1 MVRSAAARPDRA
13 RLSILQPSLHSLRTD
28 LPGGLATAIASL
40 AFALTFGM
48 VALAP
53 LGPERAELGIRAGLI
68 AAIVGN
74 VVAAALSGTALPVT
88 GPRASIT
95 LVQGAFVAG
104 LAADPALGVDDVL
117 VLSGLCVACAGAF
130 QVLFGAL
137 RIGTLVKFV
146 PYPVVAG
153 FMCGVAVL
161 IVLAQLPHVLGVAP
175 GALRTLGLAW
185 VGAVQPWTAAV
196 SLATAVIVFVA
207 APRSRRLP
215 AALIGLAGGT
225 ALYYAL
231 RATAADTGLGP
242 TVGALPT
249 SLPLPTALG
258 GVLGLPAAAGKHLFA
273 LVTSAVVIAIIGALD
288 SLLGAAAIDN
298 VTETRHQANRELVAQ
313 GLGNLASAVFGGCA
327 IALSPAQAIAGWRAG
342 GRSRVTSYVSSAA
355 LLALMVGGT
364 RVLAAV
370 PIAVLAGI
378 MLVVALNLIDT
389 WTRSLLRRLF
399 ANPRD
404 RFAWSSAA
412 VVVLVAGAMVGVS
425 FVFAVVAGI
434 FLSMA
439 LFIAAV
445 NRSLVRTV
453 HDGTAR
459 PSRRVYGPAEEE
471 RLAPGRSRIKL
482 VELQGALFFGSTERL
497 STQVEA
503 LAKAADYVVLDL
515 RRVTDIDATGALVLE
530 QLVKR
535 QQAAGVH
542 VALAGITTK
551 GRLGS
556 ALLASGTFLAQE
568 TRRWFVD
575 ADRAIE
581 WAELRLLREAEHGPR
596 REIPLE
602 QLTLMAGLD
611 QAELAIVREQLKRQ
625 ELNPDEVLFREGES
639 GNRLYVLARG
649 AVSIVVHGRDGA
661 DSRLVTFA
669 PGSLFGEAAL
679 FDGNERSASA
689 IAAEDA
695 VVYSLSRT
703 TLSALAVAHPA
714 LANKLLFNLGRHLS
728 GRLRQTTA
736 SLREL
741 GDSAG

>member
-1 MVRSAAARPDRA
+1 MR
-13 RLSILQPSLHSLRTD
+13 PSLQSLRSD
-28 LPGGLATAIASL
+28 LPGGLVTAIASL

-53 LGPERAELGIRAGLI
+53 LGPERAELGIRAGLV

-74 VVAAALSGTALPVT
+74 LVAAALSGTALPVT

-104 LAADPALGVDDVL
+104 LVADPALRVDDVL
-117 VLSGLCVACAGAF
+117 TLSALCVACAGAF

-137 RIGTLVKFV
+137 RVGTLVKFV
-146 PYPVVAG
+146 PYPVIAG

-175 GALRTLGLAW
+175 GALRTTGLAW
-185 VGAVQPWTAAV
+185 IAAVQPWTAAV
-196 SLATAVIVFVA
+196 SVATAAMVFVA
-207 APRSRRLP
+207 TPRSRRVP
-215 AALIGLAGGT
+215 AALIGLVGGT

-231 RATAADTGLGP
+231 RATVAETGLGP

-249 SLPLPTALG
+249 SLPLPTALA
-258 GVLGLPAAAGKHLFA
+258 GVPGLLGTPAAAKHLLA
-273 LVTSAVVIAIIGALD
+273 LVTSAAVIAIIGTLD

-298 VTETRHQANRELVAQ
+298 VTETRHRANRELVAQ

-342 GRSRVTSYVSSAA
+342 GRTPMTSYVSSA
-355 LLALMVGGT
+355 LLFGLMIGGT
-364 RVLAAV
+364 QVLAAL

-389 WTRSLLRRLF
+389 WTRSLLRRLVG
-399 ANPRD
+399 NPRD

-412 VVVLVAGAMVGVS
+412 VVVLVAGAMVGIS
-425 FVFAVVAGI
+425 FVVAVVAGL

-453 HDGTAR
+453 HEGTAR
-459 PSRRVYGPAEEE
+459 PSRRVYGPAEEA
-471 RLAPGRSRIKL
+471 RLAPARNRIKL

-497 STQVEA
+497 STEVEA
-503 LAKAADYVVLDL
+503 LARAADYVVLDL
-515 RRVTDIDATGALVLE
+515 RRVTDIDATGAMVLE

-542 VALAGITTK
+542 VALAGLTRK

-556 ALLASGTFLAQE
+556 ALLASGTFLAPE
-568 TRRWFVD
+568 ARRWFVD

-581 WAELRLLREAEHGPR
+581 WAELRLLREAEHAPR

-625 ELNPDEVLFREGES
+625 ELDPDEVLFREGEA

-649 AVSIVVHGRDGA
+649 AVSIVVHGRDGT

-703 TLSALAVAHPA
+703 TLSALAVTHPA

-741 GDSAG
+741 GESPG

>member
-1 MVRSAAARPDRA
+1 
-13 RLSILQPSLHSLRTD
+13 LRGD
-28 LPGGLATAIASL
+28 LPGGLVTAIASL

-53 LGPERAELGIRAGLI
+53 LGPERAELGIRAGLV

-74 VVAAALSGTALPVT
+74 LVASAFTGTALPVS

-95 LVQGAFVAG
+95 LVQGAFVAT
-104 LAADPALGVDDVL
+104 LVADPALGIAEIL
-117 VLSGLCVACAGAF
+117 ALGSLCVACAGAL
-130 QVLFGAL
+130 QILFGTL
-137 RIGTLVKFV
+137 RLGTLVKFV

-161 IVLAQLPHVLGVAP
+161 IVLAQVPHVLGVAP
-175 GALRTLGLAW
+175 TVLHTPGLGW
-185 VGAVQPWTAAV
+185 IGAVQPWTAVV
-196 SLATAVIVFVA
+196 SLATAGMVFVA

-215 AALIGLAGGT
+215 AALVGLLGGT

-231 RATAADTGLGP
+231 RATVATAGLGP
-242 TVGALPT
+242 TVGTLPT
-249 SLPLPTALG
+249 GLPLPTALDSAFS
-258 GVLGLPAAAGKHLFA
+258 LLATPAAGKHVVA
-273 LVTSAVVIAIIGALD
+273 LVTSAAVIALIGALD

-298 VTETRHQANRELVAQ
+298 ITETRHQANRELVAQ
-313 GLGNLASAVFGGCA
+313 GLGNVASALFGGVA

-342 GRSRVTSYVSSAA
+342 GRTRATSYVSSAA
-355 LLALMVGGT
+355 LLALMVGGA
-364 RVLAAV
+364 RVLSEL

-378 MLVVALNLIDT
+378 MLVVAWNLIDT
-389 WTRSLLRRLF
+389 WTRSLLRRLI
-399 ANPRD
+399 ANVRD

-412 VVVLVAGAMVGVS
+412 VVVVVAGAMVAVN
-425 FVFAVVAGI
+425 FVVAVIAGI

-445 NRSLVRTV
+445 NRSLVRAV
-453 HDGTAR
+453 LDGAAR
-459 PSRRVYGPAEEE
+459 PSRRVYGVAEEQ

-482 VELQGALFFGSTERL
+482 LELQGALFFGSTERL
-497 STQVEA
+497 STQVET
-503 LAKAADYVVLDL
+503 LAKAADYVILDL

-530 QLVKR
+530 RLVKR

-542 VALAGITTK
+542 VALAGVTPK
-551 GRLGS
+551 GRHGT
-556 ALLASGTFLAQE
+556 ALVASGTFLSHE

-581 WAELRLLREAEHGPR
+581 WAERRLLREVEHGPR

-602 QLTLMAGLD
+602 QLAFTAGLD
-611 QAELAIVREQLKRQ
+611 AAELEVVRELLRRQ
-625 ELNPDEVLFREGES
+625 ELDPDEVLFREGES

-649 AVSIVVHGRDGA
+649 AVSIVVHGTDGA

-669 PGSLFGEAAL
+669 PGSIFGEAAL
-679 FDGNERSASA
+679 FDGNERSATA

-703 TLSALAVAHPA
+703 TLAALAVAHPA

-728 GRLRQTTA
+728 GRLRQTTV

-741 GDSAG
+741 GESSG

>member
-1 MVRSAAARPDRA
+1 MR
-13 RLSILQPSLHSLRTD
+13 PSLQSLRGD
-28 LPGGLATAIASL
+28 LPGGLVTAIASL

-74 VVAAALSGTALPVT
+74 LVASAFTGTALPMS

-104 LAADPALGVDDVL
+104 LVADPAFSVDEVL
-117 VLSGLCVACAGAF
+117 TLSALCVACAGVF
-130 QVLFGAL
+130 QILFGAL
-137 RIGTLVKFV
+137 RFGTLIKFV

-161 IVLAQLPHVLGVAP
+161 IVLAQVPHVLGVASN
-175 GALRTLGLAW
+175 ALRTPGLGW
-185 VGAVQPWTAAV
+185 IGAVQPWTALV
-196 SLATAVIVFVA
+196 SLATAGMVFVA

-215 AALIGLAGGT
+215 AALVGLLGGT

-231 RATAADTGLGP
+231 RVTVADAALGP

-249 SLPLPTALG
+249 SLPLPTALDSTLSL
-258 GVLGLPAAAGKHLFA
+258 LGTPAAGRHLFA
-273 LVTSAVVIAIIGALD
+273 LVASAAVIAIIGTLD

-298 VTETRHQANRELVAQ
+298 ITETRHRANRELVAQ
-313 GLGNLASAVFGGCA
+313 GLGNVASALFGGVA

-342 GRSRVTSYVSSAA
+342 GRTQATSYVSSAA
-355 LLALMVGGT
+355 LLALMVGGAG
-364 RVLAAV
+364 VLSEL

-378 MLVVALNLIDT
+378 MLVVAWNLIDT
-389 WTRSLLRRLF
+389 WTRSLLRRLV
-399 ANPRD
+399 ANVRD
-404 RFAWSSAA
+404 RRAWSSAA
-412 VVVLVAGAMVGVS
+412 VVVLVGGAMVAIN
-425 FVFAVVAGI
+425 FVVAVIAGL

-453 HDGTAR
+453 LDGAAR
-459 PSRRVYGPAEEE
+459 PSRRVYGAAEEQ
-471 RLAPGRSRIKL
+471 RLAPSRNRIKL

-497 STQVEA
+497 STEVEA
-503 LAKAADYVVLDL
+503 LAKAADYVILDL

-542 VALAGITTK
+542 VALAGVAPK
-551 GRLGS
+551 GRHGT
-556 ALLASGTFLAQE
+556 ALVASGTFLSHE
-568 TRRWFVD
+568 TRRWFID

-581 WAELRLLREAEHGPR
+581 WAERRLLREVEHGPR

-602 QLTLMAGLD
+602 ELALMTGLD
-611 QAELAIVREQLKRQ
+611 AQEVALVREQLRRQ
-625 ELNPDEVLFREGES
+625 ELDPDEILFREGES
-639 GNRLYVLARG
+639 GDRLYVLACG
-649 AVSIVVHGRDGA
+649 AVSIVVHGSDGA
-661 DSRLVTFA
+661 NSRLVTFA
-669 PGSLFGEAAL
+669 PGSIFGEAAL

-703 TLSALAVAHPA
+703 TLAALAVTYPA

-736 SLREL
+736 SLREVDEPL
-741 GDSAG
+741 R

>member
-1 MVRSAAARPDRA
+1 MW
-13 RLSILQPSLHSLRTD
+13 PSLQSLRSD
-28 LPGGLATAIASL
+28 LPGGLVTAIASL

-74 VVAAALSGTALPVT
+74 LVAAALSGTALPVT

-104 LAADPALGVDDVL
+104 LVADPALRVDDIL
-117 VLSGLCVACAGAF
+117 ALSALCVACAGAF
-130 QVLFGAL
+130 QALFGAL
-137 RIGTLVKFV
+137 RVGTLVKFV

-161 IVLAQLPHVLGVAP
+161 IVLAQLPHVLGVGP
-175 GALRTLGLAW
+175 GALRMPGLGW
-185 VGAVQPWTAAV
+185 VAALQPWTAAV
-196 SLATAVIVFVA
+196 SVATAVMVFVA

-231 RATAADTGLGP
+231 RATVADTGLGP
-242 TVGALPT
+242 TVGALPA
-249 SLPLPTALG
+249 SLPLPTALV
-258 GVLGLPAAAGKHLFA
+258 GVPGLLGTGVATKHLVA
-273 LVTSAVVIAIIGALD
+273 LVTSAAVIAIIGALD

-298 VTETRHQANRELVAQ
+298 VTETRHRANRELVAQ
-313 GLGNLASAVFGGCA
+313 GVGNMASALFGGCA

-342 GRSRVTSYVSSAA
+342 GRTRVTSYVSSAA
-355 LLALMVGGT
+355 LLVLMIGGT
-364 RVLAAV
+364 QVLSAV

-378 MLVVALNLIDT
+378 MLVVAWNLVDT
-389 WTRSLLRRLF
+389 WTRSLLRRLV

-404 RFAWSSAA
+404 QFAWSSAA
-412 VVVLVAGAMVGVS
+412 VVVLVAGAMVGIS
-425 FVFAVVAGI
+425 FVFAVVAGL

-453 HDGTAR
+453 HDGAAR

-471 RLAPGRSRIKL
+471 RLAPARSRIKL

-503 LAKAADYVVLDL
+503 LSKAADYVVLDL

-535 QQAAGVH
+535 RQAAGVH
-542 VALAGITTK
+542 VALAGLTAK

-556 ALLASGTFLAQE
+556 ALLASGTFVAPE

-581 WAELRLLREAEHGPR
+581 WAELRLIREATHGPR
-596 REIPLE
+596 REIPLD

-611 QAELAIVREQLKRQ
+611 AQELAIVREQLKRQ

-679 FDGNERSASA
+679 FDGAERSASA

-703 TLSALAVAHPA
+703 TLNALAVTHPA